1 MQDVLLDEKFEK
13 MVEVVPVD
21 TLDEVMEYAL
31 IMHEQ
36 KESLVERLGSVID
49 RLTPAASTLTSI

>member
-1 MQDVLLDEKFEK
+1 
-13 MVEVVPVD
+13 
-21 TLDEVMEYAL
+21 MEYAL